1 MNWAALNYVIFL
13 PLLNTSGMFIANL
26 IMVAL
31 FCVIGKVNNII
42 IWDALVIYG
51 FLIGSILTYLMKT

>member
-51 FLIGSILTYLMKT
+51 FLIGSILTYLMNT

>member
-51 FLIGSILTYLMKT
+51 FLVGSILTYFLKT

>member
-51 FLIGSILTYLMKT
+51 FLIGSILTYFLKT